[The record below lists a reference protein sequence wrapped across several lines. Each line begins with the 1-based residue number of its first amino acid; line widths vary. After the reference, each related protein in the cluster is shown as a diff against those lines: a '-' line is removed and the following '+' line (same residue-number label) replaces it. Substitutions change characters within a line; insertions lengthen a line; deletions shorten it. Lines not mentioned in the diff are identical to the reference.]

1 MPSVAGAHSPAGPVP
16 TIRVFF
22 SVATSAAILL
32 HPSLVATV
40 GHFIDHS
47 TKGITAYL
55 SKQGGKKTNKKS
67 AGLAHHVQL
76 RLACTH

>member
-16 TIRVFF
+16 TITAVF

-32 HPSLVATV
+32 HRSLVARV

-55 SKQGGKKTNKKS
+55 SKQEEKATKR
-67 AGLAHHVQL
+67 AGLAHRVQL
-76 RLACTH
+76 RLACTY